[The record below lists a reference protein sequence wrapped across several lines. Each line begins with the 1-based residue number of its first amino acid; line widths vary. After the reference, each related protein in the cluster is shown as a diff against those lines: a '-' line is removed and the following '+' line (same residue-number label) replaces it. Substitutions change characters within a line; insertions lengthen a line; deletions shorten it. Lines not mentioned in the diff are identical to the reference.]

1 MPGPGRYEI
10 KSQFRRSPSADGTGQ
25 NEDEGDDELE
35 ETQEPAPFG
44 SREKVFCIYSTHV
57 CDQLQLFSS
66 MLNTN
71 VISASFLH

>member
-35 ETQEPAPFG
+35 EAQEPAPFG
-44 SREKVFCIYSTHV
+44 SREKVYITTTAVFLYV
-57 CDQLQLFSS
+57 
-66 MLNTN
+66 LNTN
-71 VISASFLH
+71 VIFLSLYF

>member
-44 SREKVFCIYSTHV
+44 SREKVFY
-57 CDQLQLFSS
+57 
-66 MLNTN
+66 M
-71 VISASFLH
+71 